1 MDVRLIIAVIRR
13 DKLDGVEAK
22 VRELGAERVD
32 VSSVKGYGEYRN
44 FFTRDW
50 MGDEVRLEI
59 FTTKEHVKAI
69 AAGIMD
75 AAHTGSPGDGVIA
88 VVPVE
93 QLFLIRARAEATPDE
108 FWPPSRP

>member
-1 MDVRLIIAVIRR
+1 MEIRLLIAIIRR
-13 DKLDGVEAK
+13 DKLSDVEAK
-22 VRELGAERVD
+22 VRQLGAERVD

-44 FFTRDW
+44 FFTNSW

-59 FTTKEHVKAI
+59 YTKKEQVQAI

-75 AAHTGSPGDGVIA
+75 AAHTGMPGDGIIA

>member
-1 MDVRLIIAVIRR
+1 MDVRLIIAVIRH
-13 DKLDGVEAK
+13 DKLNGVITK

-32 VSSVKGYGEYRN
+32 VSSFNEYTEYSN
-44 FFTRDW
+44 FYTKDW

-59 FTTKEHVKAI
+59 FTRKEHVKAI
-69 AAGIMD
+69 VAGIMD

>member
-1 MDVRLIIAVIRR
+1 MEIRLLIAIIRR
-13 DKLDGVEAK
+13 DKLSDVEAK
-22 VRELGAERVD
+22 VRQLGAERVD

-44 FFTRDW
+44 FFTKDW

-59 FTTKEHVKAI
+59 YTKKEQVQAI

-75 AAHTGSPGDGVIA
+75 AAHTGLPGDGIIA

>member
-1 MDVRLIIAVIRR
+1 MDVKLIIAIIRHER
-13 DKLDGVEAK
+13 LEGVENK
-22 VRELGAERVD
+22 IRELGAERVD
-32 VSSVKGYGEYRN
+32 VSRVKGYGEHRN
-44 FFTRDW
+44 FFTKDW

-59 FTTKEHVKAI
+59 YTKKEHVKAI

-75 AAHTGSPGDGVIA
+75 AAHTGMPGDGVIA

-93 QLFLIRARAEATPDE
+93 QLFLIRARAEATPEE